1 MIKSKL
7 VNLLNEM
14 TLDEK
19 IGQLV
24 QISGK
29 IFLKKENI
37 QTGPI
42 SKLGM
47 HENMIYKVG
56 SILNTV
62 GAKNVITV
70 QNKYL
75 EKSRLKIPLM
85 FMADII
91 NGYKTVFPIPLA
103 QGCSWN
109 TEVVKRC
116 AQIAMKEA
124 SVAGVNVNFYPMVDL
139 VRDARWGRV
148 MESTGGEDTYLNEI
162 YARVLVNAIQGDD
175 ISKEGNCVSCIKHFA
190 AYGAVESGRE
200 YNKVDMSERE
210 LRQYYMSAYKAGIE
224 EKAKMVMTSFNI
236 VDGIPATINNWL
248 LREILRG
255 EYKFDG
261 VVISDYSAIQE
272 TIAHGVSKDK
282 KDAALRAIKAGV
294 DIDMLTNVY
303 SNFLKEL
310 VKEKV
315 IDISLIDNAVFR
327 VLKLK
332 NELKLFENPY
342 GNANI
347 EKEKKI
353 LLSKEN
359 LEEARKLTCETFV
372 LLKNEKNVLPIK
384 ENQRIA
390 LIGPYADN
398 FAITGEW
405 SMFSERENIVTIKQA
420 LEERIGKENVLY
432 AKGSNM
438 LTTREMNYI
447 LKADGKSL
455 LKNGEELKTQ
465 KKYLN
470 EAMVVAK
477 NADIIVLAV
486 GEHYKQSGE
495 GNARVSIR
503 LPKLQKKLLNVLST
517 LNKPIVM
524 ILFNGRPL
532 VLEGIENK
540 VDAILEVWFP
550 GTEGARAIWDVLYG
564 NENPSGKLNM
574 CFPEHEGQCPI
585 YYNQYNTGRPNINNL
600 RFESR
605 YQDASIYPK
614 YPFGYGLSYS
624 KFEYKDLKLSSTI
637 LHKGKDEK
645 IIVSVILKNCSN
657 FDAKEIIQLYIQD
670 LFGSVVRPIKELKA
684 FKKVLIKANETK
696 KIEFEVTEK
705 MLKFWNKDLEYV
717 SEKGEFKIYV
727 GCNSKDCLEDK
738 FELI

>member
-1 MIKSKL
+1 MTNSQLI
-7 VNLLNEM
+7 NLLNEM

-24 QISGK
+24 QINGNC
-29 IFLKKENI
+29 FLNEEKV

-42 SKLGM
+42 SDLGIN
-47 HENMIYKVG
+47 ENMIYKVG

-62 GAKNVITV
+62 GAKNVIAI

-109 TEVVKRC
+109 IELIKRC
-116 AQIAMKEA
+116 AQISMKEA

-148 MESTGGEDTYLNEI
+148 MESTGGEDTYLNEV
-162 YARVLVNAIQGDD
+162 YARVLVNAIQGND
-175 ISKEGNCVSCIKHFA
+175 ISKEGNCAACIKHFA

-210 LRQYYMSAYKAGIE
+210 LRQYYMDSYKAGIE
-224 EKAKMVMTSFNI
+224 QNAKMVMTSFNI
-236 VDGIPATINNWL
+236 VDGVPATINKWL
-248 LREILRG
+248 LKEVLRK
-255 EYKFDG
+255 EYGFNG

-272 TIAHGVSKDK
+272 TIAHGVSENK
-282 KDAALRAIKAGV
+282 KDAAFRAINAGV
-294 DIDMLTNVY
+294 DIDMQTNVY
-303 SNFLKEL
+303 SNFLKKL
-310 VKEKV
+310 VEENV
-315 IDISLIDNAVFR
+315 LDVSIIDEAVYR

-342 GNANI
+342 GNADMER
-347 EKEKKI
+347 EKNI
-353 LLSKEN
+353 LLCKEN
-359 LEEARKLTCETFV
+359 LEEARELTRETFV
-372 LLKNEKNVLPIK
+372 LLKNKNHILPIK
-384 ENQRIA
+384 ENQKIA

-405 SMFSERENIVTIKQA
+405 SMFSERENIVTIKDA

-447 LKADGKSL
+447 LKAEGKEL
-455 LKNGEELKTQ
+455 LKNGEELRTQ
-465 KKYLN
+465 KKYLT
-470 EAMVVAK
+470 EAVDIAK
-477 NADIIVLAV
+477 KADIIVLAV

-495 GNARVSIR
+495 GNAKVSIR
-503 LPKLQKKLLNVLST
+503 IPKLQQKLINTLRS

-532 VLEGIENK
+532 VLEGVENK

-550 GTEGARAIWDVLYG
+550 GTEGARAIWYVLFG
-564 NENPSGKLNM
+564 DENPSGKLNM
-574 CFPEHEGQCPI
+574 SFPEHEGQCPI
-585 YYNQYNTGRPNINNL
+585 YYNQYNTGRPNNKNL

-624 KFEYKDLKLSSTI
+624 KIEYRNLKLSSTT
-637 LHKGKDEK
+637 LNKNENDR
-645 IIVSVILKNCSN
+645 IIVSIILENCSDI
-657 FDAKEIIQLYIQD
+657 DAKEIVQLYIQD

-684 FKKVLIKANETK
+684 FKKVLIKAREKK
-696 KIEFEVTEK
+696 KIDFEITEK
-705 MLKFWNKDLEYV
+705 MLKFWNKELKYD
-717 SEKGEFKIYV
+717 SEKGYFKVYV
-727 GCNSKDCLEDK
+727 GSNSRDCLEGK
-738 FELI
+738 FELV

>member
-1 MIKSKL
+1 MTKSQL
-7 VNLLNEM
+7 ISLLNEM

-24 QISGK
+24 QISGNF
-29 IFLKKENI
+29 FLKEDNVK
-37 QTGPI
+37 TGPI
-42 SKLGM
+42 SKLGIN
-47 HENMIYKVG
+47 ENMIYKVG

-62 GAKNVITV
+62 GAKNVISV

-75 EKSRLKIPLM
+75 ERSRLKIPLM

-91 NGYKTVFPIPLA
+91 NGYKTAFPIPLA

-109 TEVVKRC
+109 TEVVKKC
-116 AQIAMKEA
+116 AKIAMKEA
-124 SVAGVNVNFYPMVDL
+124 SIAGVNVNFYPMVDL

-148 MESTGGEDTYLNEI
+148 METTGGEDTYLNEI
-162 YARVLVNAIQGDD
+162 YAKVLVNAIQGND
-175 ISKEGNCVSCIKHFA
+175 ISKEGNCAACIKHFA

-210 LRQYYMSAYKAGIE
+210 LRQYYMSPYKAGIE
-224 EKAKMVMTSFNI
+224 EKAKMIMTSFNI
-236 VDGIPATINNWL
+236 VNGIPATINNWL
-248 LREILRG
+248 LKEILRG
-255 EYKFDG
+255 EYGFDG
-261 VVISDYSAIQE
+261 VIISDYSAIQE

-282 KDAALRAIKAGV
+282 KDAALRAINAGV

-303 SNFLKEL
+303 SNFLEEL
-310 VKEKV
+310 AKEKV
-315 IDISLIDNAVFR
+315 LAISLIDEAVFR

-353 LLSKEN
+353 LLCKEN
-359 LEEARKLTCETFV
+359 LDEARKLTRETFV
-372 LLKNEKNVLPIK
+372 LLKNEKHVLPIK
-384 ENQRIA
+384 EDQKIA

-405 SMFSERENIVTIKQA
+405 SMFSERKNIVTIKQA
-420 LEERIGKENVLY
+420 LEERIGKKNVLY

-438 LTTREMNYI
+438 LTIREMNYI
-447 LKADGKSL
+447 LKADGKPL
-455 LKNGEELKTQ
+455 LKNGEDLETQ
-465 KKYLN
+465 KKYLD
-470 EAMVVAK
+470 EAMIVAK
-477 NADIIVLAV
+477 KADIIVLAV

-495 GNARVSIR
+495 GNARVNIR
-503 LPKLQKKLLNVLST
+503 LPKLQKKLLNMLRT
-517 LNKPIVM
+517 LNKPIAMV
-524 ILFNGRPL
+524 LFNGRPL
-532 VLEGIENK
+532 VLEEIENK

-550 GTEGARAIWDVLYG
+550 GTEGARAIWDVLFG
-564 NENPSGKLNM
+564 DESPSGRLNM

-624 KFEYKDLKLSSTI
+624 KFEYQDLNLSSAI
-637 LHKGKDEK
+637 LRKGKNDK
-645 IIVSVILKNCSN
+645 IIVSVTVKNCGN
-657 FDAKEIIQLYIQD
+657 VDAKETVQLYIQD
-670 LFGSVVRPIKELKA
+670 LFGSVVRPIKELKG
-684 FKKVLIKANETK
+684 FKKVLIKAKEK
-696 KIEFEVTEK
+696 IKIEFEITEE
-705 MLKFWNKDLEYV
+705 MLKFWNKDLKYV
-717 SEKGEFKIYV
+717 SEKGEFKVYV
-727 GCNSKDCLEDK
+727 GCNCRDYLETK
-738 FELI
+738 LELI

>member
-1 MIKSKL
+1 MTKSQL
-7 VNLLNEM
+7 ISLLNEM

-24 QISGK
+24 QISGNF
-29 IFLKKENI
+29 FLEEENV
-37 QTGPI
+37 QTGPV
-42 SKLGM
+42 STLGM
-47 HENMIYKVG
+47 YENMIYKVG

-124 SVAGVNVNFYPMVDL
+124 SIAGVNVNFYPMVDL

-175 ISKEGNCVSCIKHFA
+175 ISKEGNCAACIKHFA

-210 LRQYYMSAYKAGIE
+210 LRQYYMSPYKAGIE
-224 EKAKMVMTSFNI
+224 EKAKMIMTSFNI

-248 LREILRG
+248 LRKILRG
-255 EYKFDG
+255 EYGFDG

-282 KDAALRAIKAGV
+282 KDAALRAISAGV

-315 IDISLIDNAVFR
+315 LDISLIDEAVFR

-359 LEEARKLTCETFV
+359 LEEARKLTSETFV
-372 LLKNEKNVLPIK
+372 LLKNEKHVLPINK
-384 ENQRIA
+384 NQKIA

-420 LEERIGKENVLY
+420 LEERMGKDNILY
-432 AKGSNM
+432 AKGSNV

-447 LKADGKSL
+447 LKADGKPL

-465 KKYLN
+465 KKYLD
-470 EAMVVAK
+470 EAMLVAK

-503 LPKLQKKLLNVLST
+503 LPKLQQKLINMLRN
-517 LNKPIVM
+517 LNKPMVM
-524 ILFNGRPL
+524 VLFNGRPL

-550 GTEGARAIWDVLYG
+550 GTEGARAIWDVLFG
-564 NENPSGKLNM
+564 DENPSGKLNM

-585 YYNQYNTGRPNINNL
+585 YYNQYNTGRPNIKNL

-614 YPFGYGLSYS
+614 YPFGFGLSYS

-637 LHKGKDEK
+637 LHGGKDDK
-645 IIVSVILKNCSN
+645 VIVSVIVKNCGN
-657 FDAKEIIQLYIQD
+657 VDAKETVQLYIQD

-684 FKKVLIKANETK
+684 FKKVLIKAKEET
-696 KIEFEVTEK
+696 KIEFEITEK
-705 MLKFWNKDLEYV
+705 MLKFWNRDLEYT
-717 SEKGEFKIYV
+717 SEKGNFKVYV
-727 GCNSKDCLEDK
+727 VFNSRYCLEGK

>member
-1 MIKSKL
+1 MVKSQL
-7 VNLLNEM
+7 INLLNEM

-24 QISGK
+24 QISGNF
-29 IFLKKENI
+29 FLEEENL
-37 QTGPI
+37 QTGPL
-42 SKLGM
+42 SNLGI
-47 HENMIYKVG
+47 HENMIYKIG

-62 GAKNVITV
+62 GAKNVIKV
-70 QNKYL
+70 QNNYL

-103 QGCSWN
+103 QGCSWD
-109 TEVVKRC
+109 TELVKKC
-116 AQIAMKEA
+116 TQISMKEA
-124 SVAGVNVNFYPMVDL
+124 SIAGVNVNFYPMVDL

-148 MESTGGEDTYLNEI
+148 MESIGGEDTYLNEV

-175 ISKEGNCVSCIKHFA
+175 ISKEGNCVACIKHFA

-224 EKAKMVMTSFNI
+224 EKAKMIMTSFNI
-236 VDGIPATINNWL
+236 VDGIPSTINKWL
-248 LREILRG
+248 LKDILRK
-255 EYKFDG
+255 EYGFEG
-261 VVISDYSAIQE
+261 VIISDYSAIQE

-282 KDAALRAIKAGV
+282 KDAALRAINAGV

-303 SNFLKEL
+303 SNFLKKL
-310 VKEKV
+310 VKENALDISV
-315 IDISLIDNAVFR
+315 IDEAVYR

-332 NELKLFENPY
+332 NELKLFEKPY
-342 GNANI
+342 GNANM

-359 LEEARKLTCETFV
+359 LEEARKLTRETFV
-372 LLKNEKNVLPIK
+372 LLKNKKQVLPIK
-384 ENQRIA
+384 ENQKIA

-398 FAITGEW
+398 FEITGEW
-405 SMFSERENIVTIKQA
+405 SMFSERKDIVTIKEA

-432 AKGSNM
+432 AKGCNM

-455 LKNGEELKTQ
+455 LKNGEELKLQ
-465 KKYLN
+465 KRYLD
-470 EAMVVAK
+470 EAIKIAK
-477 NADIIVLAV
+477 KSDIIVLAV

-495 GNARVSIR
+495 GNAKVSIR
-503 LPKLQKKLLNVLST
+503 IPKLQQKLINTLRN

-524 ILFNGRPL
+524 VLFNGRPL
-532 VLEGIENK
+532 VLEGVENK

-550 GTEGARAIWDVLYG
+550 GTEGARAIWDVLFG
-564 NENPSGKLNM
+564 DENPSGKLNM

-585 YYNQYNTGRPNINNL
+585 YYNQYNTGRPNIKNL

-614 YPFGYGLSYS
+614 YPFGYGLSYA
-624 KFEYKDLKLSSTI
+624 KLEYKDLKLSSTI
-637 LHKGKDEK
+637 LKKGKNDK
-645 IIVSVILKNCSN
+645 IIVCITVKNCSDI
-657 FDAKEIIQLYIQD
+657 DAKETIQLYIQD

-684 FKKVLIKANETK
+684 FKKVLIKAKEK
-696 KIEFEVTEK
+696 IKIEFEITEE
-705 MLKFWNKDLEYV
+705 MLRFWNRDLEYA
-717 SEKGEFKIYV
+717 SEKGDFKVYV
-727 GCNSKDCLEDK
+727 GSNSRDCLEDK

>member
-1 MIKSKL
+1 MTKSQL
-7 VNLLNEM
+7 ISLLNEM

-24 QISGK
+24 QVSGNF
-29 IFLKKENI
+29 FLEEENV

-42 SKLGM
+42 SNLGM
-47 HENMIYKVG
+47 NENMIYKVG

-124 SVAGVNVNFYPMVDL
+124 SIAGVNVNFYPMVDL

-175 ISKEGNCVSCIKHFA
+175 ISKEGNCAACIKHFA

-210 LRQYYMSAYKAGIE
+210 LRQYYLSPYKAGIE

-248 LREILRG
+248 LRKILRG
-255 EYKFDG
+255 EYGFDG
-261 VVISDYSAIQE
+261 IVISDYSAIQE

-282 KDAALRAIKAGV
+282 KDAALRAINAGV
-294 DIDMLTNVY
+294 DIDMQTNVY

-310 VKEKV
+310 IKEKV
-315 IDISLIDNAVFR
+315 LDITLIDEAVFR

-347 EKEKKI
+347 EKEKRI

-359 LEEARKLTCETFV
+359 LEEARKLTRETFV
-372 LLKNEKNVLPIK
+372 LLKNEKNILPIK
-384 ENQRIA
+384 ENQKIA

-405 SMFSERENIVTIKQA
+405 SMFSERKNIVTIKKA

-447 LKADGKSL
+447 LKAEGKPL
-455 LKNGEELKTQ
+455 LKNGQELKIQ
-465 KKYLN
+465 KKYLDD
-470 EAMVVAK
+470 AMIVAQR
-477 NADIIVLAV
+477 ADIIVLAV

-503 LPKLQKKLLNVLST
+503 LPKLQRKLLNMLKT
-517 LNKPIVM
+517 LHKPIVM
-524 ILFNGRPL
+524 VLFNGRPL

-540 VDAILEVWFP
+540 VDAVLEVWFP
-550 GTEGARAIWDVLYG
+550 GTEGARAILDVLFG
-564 NENPSGKLNM
+564 DESPSGKLNM

-585 YYNQYNTGRPNINNL
+585 YYNQYNTGRPNIKNL

-614 YPFGYGLSYS
+614 YPFGYGLSYA
-624 KFEYKDLKLSSTI
+624 KFEYQDLNLSSTI
-637 LHKGKDEK
+637 LNRGKRDK
-645 IIVSVILKNCSN
+645 ITVFVTVKNCSN
-657 FDAKEIIQLYIQD
+657 VDAKETVQLYIQD

-684 FKKVLIKANETK
+684 FKKVLIKANEDK
-696 KIEFEVTEK
+696 KIEFEITEE
-705 MLKFWNKDLEYV
+705 MLKFWNKDLKYV
-717 SEKGEFKIYV
+717 SENGEFKVYV
-727 GCNSKDCLEDK
+727 GSNSKDCLGAK
-738 FELI
+738 FQLI

>member
-1 MIKSKL
+1 MTKSQL
-7 VNLLNEM
+7 ISLLNEM

-24 QISGK
+24 QISGNF
-29 IFLKKENI
+29 FLEENV

-42 SKLGM
+42 SNLEM
-47 HENMIYKVG
+47 YENMIYKVG

-124 SVAGVNVNFYPMVDL
+124 SIAGVNVNLYPMVDL

-148 MESTGGEDTYLNEI
+148 MESTGGEDTYLNEV

-175 ISKEGNCVSCIKHFA
+175 ISKEGNGVACIKHFA

-210 LRQYYMSAYKAGIE
+210 LRQYYMSPYKAGIE
-224 EKAKMVMTSFNI
+224 EKAKMIMTSFNI

-255 EYKFDG
+255 EYGFDG

-282 KDAALRAIKAGV
+282 KDAALRAISAGV

-315 IDISLIDNAVFR
+315 LDISLIDEAVFR

-359 LEEARKLTCETFV
+359 LEEARKLTSETFV
-372 LLKNEKNVLPIK
+372 LLKNEKHVLPINK
-384 ENQRIA
+384 NQKIA

-420 LEERIGKENVLY
+420 LEERIGKDNILY

-447 LKADGKSL
+447 LKADGRPL
-455 LKNGEELKTQ
+455 LKTGEELKTQ
-465 KKYLN
+465 KKYLD

-503 LPKLQKKLLNVLST
+503 LPKIQQKLINMLRT
-517 LNKPIVM
+517 LNKPMVM
-524 ILFNGRPL
+524 VLFNGRPL
-532 VLEGIENK
+532 VLEEIENK

-550 GTEGARAIWDVLYG
+550 GTEGARAIWDVLFG
-564 NENPSGKLNM
+564 DENPSGKLNM

-585 YYNQYNTGRPNINNL
+585 YYNQYNTGRPNIKNL

-614 YPFGYGLSYS
+614 YPFGFGLSYS
-624 KFEYKDLKLSSTI
+624 KLKYKNLKLSSTI
-637 LHKGKDEK
+637 LHVGKDDK
-645 IIVSVILKNCSN
+645 IIVSVIVKNCGN
-657 FDAKEIIQLYIQD
+657 VDAKEIVQLYIQD

-684 FKKVLIKANETK
+684 FKKVLIKAKEET
-696 KIEFEVTEK
+696 KIEFEITEK
-705 MLKFWNKDLEYV
+705 MLKFWNRDLEYT
-717 SEKGEFKIYV
+717 SEKGKFKVYV
-727 GCNSKDCLEDK
+727 GCNSRDCLEDK

>member
-1 MIKSKL
+1 MRKSQL
-7 VNLLNEM
+7 INLLNEM

-24 QISGK
+24 QISGNF
-29 IFLKKENI
+29 FLEGEKV

-42 SKLGM
+42 ANLGIK
-47 HENMIYKVG
+47 ENMIYKVG

-62 GAKNVITV
+62 GAKEVITV

-75 EKSRLKIPLM
+75 EKSRLKIPLI

-103 QGCSWN
+103 QGCSWD
-109 TEVVKRC
+109 TELVKKC
-116 AQIAMKEA
+116 AQISMKEA
-124 SVAGVNVNFYPMVDL
+124 SISGVNVNFYPMVDL

-148 MESTGGEDTYLNEI
+148 MEAIGGEDTYLNEI
-162 YARVLVNAIQGDD
+162 YAKVLVSAIQGDD
-175 ISKEGNCVSCIKHFA
+175 ISKEGNCAACIKHFA
-190 AYGAVESGRE
+190 AYGAVEAGRE

-210 LRQYYMSAYKAGIE
+210 LRQYYMSAYKAGID
-224 EKAKMVMTSFNI
+224 EKARMIMTSFNI
-236 VDGIPATINNWL
+236 VDGIPATINKWL
-248 LREILRG
+248 LKEILRG
-255 EYKFDG
+255 EYGFEG
-261 VVISDYSAIQE
+261 IIISDYSAIQE

-282 KDAALRAIKAGV
+282 KDAALRAINAGV

-310 VKEKV
+310 VKENALDISV
-315 IDISLIDNAVFR
+315 IDESVYRI
-327 VLKLK
+327 LKLK

-359 LEEARKLTCETFV
+359 LQEARKLTRDTFV
-372 LLKNEKNVLPIK
+372 LLKNEKQVLPIK
-384 ENQRIA
+384 ESQKIA

-405 SMFSERENIVTIKQA
+405 SMFSERENIVTIKEA
-420 LEERIGKENVLY
+420 LEERIGKGNVLY

-438 LTTREMNYI
+438 LTTREMNCI
-447 LKADGKSL
+447 LKSEGKSL
-455 LKNGEELKTQ
+455 LKNGEELKLQ

-470 EAMVVAK
+470 EAIEIAK
-477 NADIIVLAV
+477 KADIIVLAV

-495 GNARVSIR
+495 GNAKVNIR
-503 LPKLQKKLLNVLST
+503 IPKLQQKLINTLRS
-517 LNKPIVM
+517 LNKAIVM
-524 ILFNGRPL
+524 VLFNGRPL

-550 GTEGARAIWDVLYG
+550 GTEGARAIWDVLFG
-564 NENPSGKLNM
+564 DENPSGKLNM

-585 YYNQYNTGRPNINNL
+585 YYNQYNTGRPNIKNL

-624 KFEYKDLKLSSTI
+624 KLKYKDLKLSSKI
-637 LHKGKDEK
+637 LQKGKNDK
-645 IIVSVILKNCSN
+645 IIVSITVKNYSDIN
-657 FDAKEIIQLYIQD
+657 VKETIQLYIQD
-670 LFGSVVRPIKELKA
+670 LYGSVVRPIKELKA
-684 FKKVLIKANETK
+684 FKKVLIKAKEKMN
-696 KIEFEVTEK
+696 IEFEVTEE

-717 SEKGEFKIYV
+717 SEKGEFKVYV
-727 GCNSKDCLEDK
+727 GSNSRDCLESK

>member
-24 QISGK
+24 QISGNF
-29 IFLKKENI
+29 FLEEDNV

-42 SKLGM
+42 SNLGM
-47 HENMIYKVG
+47 CENMIYKVG
-56 SILNTV
+56 SILNIV

-116 AQIAMKEA
+116 AQISMKEA
-124 SVAGVNVNFYPMVDL
+124 TIAGVNVNFYPMVDL

-162 YARVLVNAIQGDD
+162 YAKVLVNAIQGDD
-175 ISKEGNCVSCIKHFA
+175 ISQEGNCAACIKHFA

-224 EKAKMVMTSFNI
+224 EKAKMIMTSFNI
-236 VDGIPATINNWL
+236 VDGIPATINKWL
-248 LREILRG
+248 LREILRA
-255 EYKFDG
+255 EYGFDG

-272 TIAHGVSKDK
+272 TIAHGISIDK
-282 KDAALRAIKAGV
+282 KDAALRAINAGV
-294 DIDMLTNVY
+294 DIDMQTNVY

-315 IDISLIDNAVFR
+315 LDISLIDEAVYR

-353 LLSKEN
+353 LLSNEN
-359 LEEARKLTCETFV
+359 LEEARKLTSETFV
-372 LLKNEKNVLPIK
+372 LLKNKQNVLPINK
-384 ENQRIA
+384 NQKIA

-420 LEERIGKENVLY
+420 LEERIGKENILY

-438 LTTREMNYI
+438 LTTKEMNYI
-447 LKADGKSL
+447 LKADGKEL

-465 KKYLN
+465 KKYLD

-477 NADIIVLAV
+477 KADIIVLAV

-495 GNARVSIR
+495 GNARVSLRI
-503 LPKLQKKLLNVLST
+503 PKLQQKLINTLRT

-524 ILFNGRPL
+524 VLFNGRPL

-550 GTEGARAIWDVLYG
+550 GTEGARAIWDVLFG
-564 NENPSGKLNM
+564 DENPSGKLNM

-614 YPFGYGLSYS
+614 YPFGFGLSYS
-624 KFEYKDLKLSSTI
+624 KLEYRDLKLSSTI
-637 LHKGKDEK
+637 LHKGKNDK
-645 IIVSVILKNCSN
+645 ITVSVTIENCSN
-657 FDAKEIIQLYIQD
+657 VDAKETVQLYIQD

-684 FKKVLIKANETK
+684 FKKVLIKAKGKT
-696 KIEFEVTEK
+696 KIEFEITEE
-705 MLKFWNKDLEYV
+705 MLKFWNRDLQYI
-717 SEKGEFKIYV
+717 SEEGEFKVYI
-727 GCNSKDCLEDK
+727 GCNCRDCLEGK

>member
-1 MIKSKL
+1 MVKSQL
-7 VNLLNEM
+7 INLLNEM
-14 TLDEK
+14 TIDEK

-24 QISGK
+24 QIKGSF
-29 IFLKKENI
+29 FLKGESI

-42 SKLGM
+42 ANLGIN
-47 HENMIYKVG
+47 EKMIYKIG
-56 SILNTV
+56 SVLNTV
-62 GAKNVITV
+62 GAKDVITI

-109 TEVVKRC
+109 REVVKRC
-116 AQIAMKEA
+116 AQISMKEA
-124 SVAGVNVNFYPMVDL
+124 VVAGVNVNFYPMVDL

-162 YARVLVNAIQGDD
+162 YARVLVKAIQGDD
-175 ISKEGNCVSCIKHFA
+175 ISKEGNCAACIKHLA

-224 EKAKMVMTSFNI
+224 ENAKMVMTAFNSI
-236 VDGIPATINNWL
+236 DGIPATINQWL
-248 LREILRG
+248 LKEILRE
-255 EYKFDG
+255 EYSFEG
-261 VVISDYSAIQE
+261 VVISDYSAIAE
-272 TIAHGVSKDK
+272 TIAHGVSKNK
-282 KDAALRAIKAGV
+282 KDAALKAIKAGV
-294 DIDMLTNVY
+294 NIDMMTNVY
-303 SNFLKEL
+303 SNFLEEL
-310 VKEKV
+310 VNEKV
-315 IDISLIDNAVFR
+315 LDISLIDEAVFR

-353 LLSKEN
+353 VLCKEN
-359 LEEARKLTCETFV
+359 LEEARDLTSETFV
-372 LLKNEKNVLPIK
+372 LLKNRNQVLPISK
-384 ENQRIA
+384 NKRIA

-398 FAITGEW
+398 FAITGDW
-405 SMFSERENIVTIKQA
+405 SIFSERENIVTIKQA
-420 LEERIGKENVLY
+420 LEERIGQENVLY

-438 LTTREMNYI
+438 LTTREMNDI
-447 LKADGKSL
+447 LRAEGKPL

-465 KKYLN
+465 KKYLI
-470 EAMVVAK
+470 EAKEVAK
-477 NADIIVLAV
+477 KADVIVLAI

-495 GNARVSIR
+495 GNAKVSLRI
-503 LPKLQKKLLNVLST
+503 PKLQQKLVNTLKT
-517 LNKPIVM
+517 LNKPIIMV
-524 ILFNGRPL
+524 LFNGRPL
-532 VLEGIENK
+532 VLNGIENK

-550 GTEGARAIWDVLYG
+550 GTEGARAIWDVLFG
-564 NENPSGKLNM
+564 SKNPSGKLNM
-574 CFPEHEGQCPI
+574 SFPEYEGQCPI
-585 YYNQYNTGRPNINNL
+585 YYNQYNTGRPNIKNL

-614 YPFGYGLSYS
+614 YPFGYGLSYA
-624 KFEYKDLKLSSTI
+624 KFEYKDLKLNSKTMQ
-637 LHKGKDEK
+637 KGKEGK
-645 IIVSVILKNCSN
+645 IIVSVNVKNCSDR
-657 FDAKEIIQLYIQD
+657 DAKETIQVYIQD

-684 FKKVLIKANETK
+684 FKKVLFKACEEKN
-696 KIEFEVTEK
+696 IEFTITED
-705 MLKFWNKDLEYV
+705 MLKFWNRDLEYD
-717 SEKGEFKIYV
+717 SEKGEFKVYV
-727 GCNSKDCLEDK
+727 GSNSRDCLEDK

>member
-1 MIKSKL
+1 MTKSQL
-7 VNLLNEM
+7 ISLLNDM

-24 QISGK
+24 QISGNF
-29 IFLKKENI
+29 FLEEENV
-37 QTGPI
+37 QTGPV
-42 SKLGM
+42 STLGM
-47 HENMIYKVG
+47 DENMIYKVG
-56 SILNTV
+56 SIINTV

-124 SVAGVNVNFYPMVDL
+124 SIAGVNVNFYPMVDL

-175 ISKEGNCVSCIKHFA
+175 ISKEGNCAACIKHFA

-210 LRQYYMSAYKAGIE
+210 LRQYYMSAYKAGIDA
-224 EKAKMVMTSFNI
+224 KAKMIMTSFNI

-255 EYKFDG
+255 EYGFDG

-272 TIAHGVSKDK
+272 TISHGVSKDK
-282 KDAALRAIKAGV
+282 KDAALRAISAGV

-310 VKEKV
+310 VREKILDV
-315 IDISLIDNAVFR
+315 SLIDEAVFR

-359 LEEARKLTCETFV
+359 LEEARKLTSETFV
-372 LLKNEKNVLPIK
+372 LLKNEKHALPINK
-384 ENQRIA
+384 NQKIA
-390 LIGPYADN
+390 LIGSYADN

-420 LEERIGKENVLY
+420 LEERIGKENILY

-447 LKADGKSL
+447 LKADGKPL

-465 KKYLN
+465 KKYLD
-470 EAMVVAK
+470 EAMAVAK

-503 LPKLQKKLLNVLST
+503 LPKLQQKLINTLRT
-517 LNKPIVM
+517 LNKPMVM
-524 ILFNGRPL
+524 VLFNGRPL

-550 GTEGARAIWDVLYG
+550 GTEGARAIWNVLFG
-564 NENPSGKLNM
+564 DESPSGKLNM

-585 YYNQYNTGRPNINNL
+585 YYNQYNTGRPNIKNL

-614 YPFGYGLSYS
+614 YPFGFGLSYS

-637 LHKGKDEK
+637 LQKGKDDK
-645 IIVSVILKNCSN
+645 IIVSVIVKNFGN
-657 FDAKEIIQLYIQD
+657 VDAKETVQLYIQD

-684 FKKVLIKANETK
+684 FKKVLIKAKEETK
-696 KIEFEVTEK
+696 IKFEITEK

-717 SEKGEFKIYV
+717 SEKGNFKVYI
-727 GCNSKDCLEDK
+727 GGNSKDCLEDK

>member
-1 MIKSKL
+1 MTKSQL
-7 VNLLNEM
+7 TSLLNEM

-24 QISGK
+24 QIRGNF
-29 IFLKKENI
+29 FLEEEDI

-42 SKLGM
+42 SKLGI

-62 GAKNVITV
+62 GAKNVITI

-162 YARVLVNAIQGDD
+162 YAKVLVNAIQGDD
-175 ISKEGNCVSCIKHFA
+175 ISKEGNCAACIKHFA

-224 EKAKMVMTSFNI
+224 EKAKMIMTSFNI

-248 LREILRG
+248 LREVLRG
-255 EYKFDG
+255 EYGFDG
-261 VVISDYSAIQE
+261 VIISDYSAIQE
-272 TIAHGVSKDK
+272 SIEHGVSKDK
-282 KDAALRAIKAGV
+282 KDSALRAINAGV
-294 DIDMLTNVY
+294 DIDMQTNVY
-303 SNFLKEL
+303 SNYLKEL
-310 VKEKV
+310 VKEK
-315 IDISLIDNAVFR
+315 ILDISLIDEAVFR

-347 EKEKKI
+347 EREKKI

-359 LEEARKLTCETFV
+359 LEEARKLTRETFV
-372 LLKNEKNVLPIK
+372 LLKNEKQVLPIK
-384 ENQRIA
+384 ENQKIA

-405 SMFSERENIVTIKQA
+405 SMFSERENIVTIKKA
-420 LEERIGKENVLY
+420 LEERIGKEKVLY

-447 LKADGKSL
+447 LKAEGKPL

-465 KKYLN
+465 KKYLD

-477 NADIIVLAV
+477 NADIIVLSV

-495 GNARVSIR
+495 GNSRVSIR
-503 LPKLQKKLLNVLST
+503 LPKLQRKLLNMLKT
-517 LNKPIVM
+517 LHKPIVM
-524 ILFNGRPL
+524 VLFNGRPL

-550 GTEGARAIWDVLYG
+550 GTEGARAIWDVLFG
-564 NENPSGKLNM
+564 DENPSGKLNM

-585 YYNQYNTGRPNINNL
+585 YYNQYNTGRPNIKNL

-624 KFEYKDLKLSSTI
+624 KFEYKDLELNSTI
-637 LHKGKDEK
+637 LHKGKDDK
-645 IIVSVILKNCSN
+645 ITVSVIVKNCSN
-657 FDAKEIIQLYIQD
+657 VDAKEIVQLYIQD
-670 LFGSVVRPIKELKA
+670 LFASVVRPIKELKA
-684 FKKVLIKANETK
+684 FKKVLIKSNEEK
-696 KIEFEVTEK
+696 KIQFEITEK
-705 MLKFWNKDLEYV
+705 MLKFWNRDLQYI
-717 SEKGEFKIYV
+717 SEKGKFKVYI

-738 FELI
+738 FELL

>member
-1 MIKSKL
+1 MTKSQL
-7 VNLLNEM
+7 INLLNEM

-24 QISGK
+24 QISGNF
-29 IFLKKENI
+29 FLEGENV
-37 QTGPI
+37 QTGPV
-42 SKLGM
+42 SNLGINK
-47 HENMIYKVG
+47 NMVYKVG

-62 GAKNVITV
+62 GAKDVITV

-75 EKSRLKIPLM
+75 EKSRLKIPLI

-116 AQIAMKEA
+116 AQISMKEA

-148 MESTGGEDTYLNEI
+148 MESIGGEDTYLNEI
-162 YARVLVNAIQGDD
+162 YAKVLVNAIQGDN
-175 ISKEGNCVSCIKHFA
+175 ISKEGNCAACIKHFA

-224 EKAKMVMTSFNI
+224 EKAKMIMTSFNI
-236 VDGIPATINNWL
+236 IDGIPATINKWL

-255 EYKFDG
+255 EYGFDG

-272 TIAHGVSKDK
+272 TIAHGISKDK
-282 KDAALRAIKAGV
+282 KDAALKAIDAGV

-310 VKEKV
+310 VKEKAL
-315 IDISLIDNAVFR
+315 DISIIDEAVFR

-332 NELKLFENPY
+332 NELKLFDNPY

-359 LEEARKLTCETFV
+359 LDEARKLTGETFV
-372 LLKNEKNVLPIK
+372 LLKNKKQVLPIK
-384 ENQRIA
+384 ENQKIA

-447 LKADGKSL
+447 LKADGKPL

-465 KKYLN
+465 KKYLD
-470 EAMVVAK
+470 EAMGVAK

-495 GNARVSIR
+495 GNAKVSIR
-503 LPKLQKKLLNVLST
+503 LPKLQQKLINTLRNLKK
-517 LNKPIVM
+517 PMVM
-524 ILFNGRPL
+524 VLFNGRPL

-550 GTEGARAIWDVLYG
+550 GTEGARAIWDVLFG
-564 NENPSGKLNM
+564 DENPSGKLNM

-585 YYNQYNTGRPNINNL
+585 YYNQYNTGRPNARNL

-614 YPFGYGLSYS
+614 YPFGFGLSYS
-624 KFEYKDLKLSSTI
+624 QFEYKDLKLSSTI
-637 LHKGKDEK
+637 LHKGKHNK
-645 IIVSVILKNCSN
+645 ITVSVTVKNCSN
-657 FDAKEIIQLYIQD
+657 IDAKETVQLYIQD

-684 FKKVLIKANETK
+684 FKKVLIKAKEK
-696 KIEFEVTEK
+696 LKIEFEITEE
-705 MLKFWNKDLEYV
+705 MLKFWNRDLEYI
-717 SEKGEFKIYV
+717 SEKGKFKIYV

>member
-1 MIKSKL
+1 MTKAQLISL
-7 VNLLNEM
+7 INEM

-24 QISGK
+24 QISDNF
-29 IFLKKENI
+29 FLEEENV
-37 QTGPI
+37 QTGPV
-42 SKLGM
+42 STLGM
-47 HENMIYKVG
+47 YKNMIYKVG

-62 GAKNVITV
+62 GAKNVIAV

-124 SVAGVNVNFYPMVDL
+124 SIAGVNVNFYPMVDL

-162 YARVLVNAIQGDD
+162 YARELVNAIQGDD
-175 ISKEGNCVSCIKHFA
+175 ISKEGNCAACIKHFA

-224 EKAKMVMTSFNI
+224 EKAKMIMTSFNI

-255 EYKFDG
+255 EYGFDG

-282 KDAALRAIKAGV
+282 KDAALRAINAGV

-315 IDISLIDNAVFR
+315 LDVSLIDEAVFR

-359 LEEARKLTCETFV
+359 LEEARKLTTETFV
-372 LLKNEKNVLPIK
+372 LLKDEKHVLPIK
-384 ENQRIA
+384 KNQKIA

-420 LEERIGKENVLY
+420 LEERIGKENILY

-438 LTTREMNYI
+438 LTTREINYI
-447 LKADGKSL
+447 LKADGKPL

-465 KKYLN
+465 KKYLY
-470 EAMVVAK
+470 EAMAVAK

-503 LPKLQKKLLNVLST
+503 IPKLQQKLINTLRT
-517 LNKPIVM
+517 LNKPMVM
-524 ILFNGRPL
+524 VLFNGRPL

-550 GTEGARAIWDVLYG
+550 GTEGARAILDVLFG
-564 NENPSGKLNM
+564 DESPSGKLNM

-585 YYNQYNTGRPNINNL
+585 YYNQYNTGRPNIKNL

-614 YPFGYGLSYS
+614 YPFGFGLSYS

-637 LHKGKDEK
+637 LHREKYDK
-645 IIVSVILKNCSN
+645 IIVSVIVKNCGN
-657 FDAKEIIQLYIQD
+657 VDAKETVQLYIQD

-684 FKKVLIKANETK
+684 FKKVLIKAKEET
-696 KIEFEVTEK
+696 KIEFEITEK
-705 MLKFWNKDLEYV
+705 MLKFWNRDLEYI
-717 SEKGEFKIYV
+717 SEKGEFKVYV
-727 GCNSKDCLEDK
+727 GCNSRDCLEDK

>member
-1 MIKSKL
+1 MTKSQL
-7 VNLLNEM
+7 ISLLNDM

-24 QISGK
+24 QVNGNF
-29 IFLKKENI
+29 FLEEENV

-42 SKLGM
+42 SRLGIN
-47 HENMIYKVG
+47 EDMIYKVG
-56 SILNTV
+56 SIINTV

-70 QNKYL
+70 QDKYL

-124 SVAGVNVNFYPMVDL
+124 SVAGVNVNFYPMVDV

-162 YARVLVNAIQGDD
+162 YSKVLVNAIQGND
-175 ISKEGNCVSCIKHFA
+175 ISKEGNCVACIKHFA

-210 LRQYYMSAYKAGIE
+210 LRQYYLSPYKSGIE
-224 EKAKMVMTSFNI
+224 EKAKMIMTSFNI
-236 VDGIPATINNWL
+236 VDGIPATINKWL

-255 EYKFDG
+255 EYGFDG
-261 VVISDYSAIQE
+261 IVISDYSAIQE
-272 TIAHGVSKDK
+272 TISHGVSQDK
-282 KDAALRAIKAGV
+282 KDAALRAINAGV

-310 VKEKV
+310 VKEDV
-315 IDISLIDNAVFR
+315 LTISLIDEAVYR
-327 VLKLK
+327 ILKLK

-342 GNANI
+342 GNANA

-353 LLSKEN
+353 LLNKEN
-359 LEEARKLTCETFV
+359 LEEARKLTRETFV
-372 LLKNEKNVLPIK
+372 LLKNEKNILPIK
-384 ENQRIA
+384 ENQKIA

-420 LEERIGKENVLY
+420 LEERIGKEKILY

-447 LKADGKSL
+447 LKSEGKPL
-455 LKNGEELKTQ
+455 LKNGEELKTK

-470 EAMVVAK
+470 EAMTVAK

-503 LPKLQKKLLNVLST
+503 LPKLQINLINVLKT
-517 LNKPIVM
+517 LNKPIIM

-532 VLEGIENK
+532 VLEEVENK
-540 VDAILEVWFP
+540 VDAILDVWFP
-550 GTEGARAIWDVLYG
+550 GTEGARAIWDILFG
-564 NENPSGKLNM
+564 NESPSGKLNM
-574 CFPEHEGQCPI
+574 CFPEHEGQIPI

-614 YPFGYGLSYS
+614 YPFGFGLSYS

-637 LHKGKDEK
+637 LHKGKYDK
-645 IIVSVILKNCSN
+645 ITVSVTVKNCGK
-657 FDAKEIIQLYIQD
+657 FDAKEIVQLYIQD
-670 LFGSVVRPIKELKA
+670 LFGNVVRPIKELKG
-684 FKKVLIKANETK
+684 FKKVLIKANEK
-696 KIEFEVTEK
+696 KKVEFEITEE

-717 SEKGEFKIYV
+717 SEKGTFKVYV
-727 GCNSKDCLEDK
+727 GCNSKECLEDK

>member
-1 MIKSKL
+1 MTKSQL
-7 VNLLNEM
+7 ISLLNEM
-14 TLDEK
+14 NLDEK

-24 QISGK
+24 QVSGNF
-29 IFLKKENI
+29 FLEEENV

-42 SKLGM
+42 SNLGM
-47 HENMIYKVG
+47 NENMIYKVG

-62 GAKNVITV
+62 GAKNVITI

-124 SVAGVNVNFYPMVDL
+124 SIAGVNVNFYPMVDL

-175 ISKEGNCVSCIKHFA
+175 ISKEGNCAACIKHFA

-210 LRQYYMSAYKAGIE
+210 LRQYYLSSYKAGIE

-248 LREILRG
+248 LRKILRG
-255 EYKFDG
+255 EYGFDG
-261 VVISDYSAIQE
+261 IVISDYSAIQE

-282 KDAALRAIKAGV
+282 KDAALRAINAGV
-294 DIDMLTNVY
+294 DIDMQTNVY

-310 VKEKV
+310 IKEKV
-315 IDISLIDNAVFR
+315 LDIVLIDEAVFR

-347 EKEKKI
+347 EKEKRV

-359 LEEARKLTCETFV
+359 LEEARKLTRETFV
-372 LLKNEKNVLPIK
+372 LLKNEKHVLPIK
-384 ENQRIA
+384 ENQKIA

-405 SMFSERENIVTIKQA
+405 SMFSERKNIVTIKKA

-447 LKADGKSL
+447 LKAEGKPL
-455 LKNGEELKTQ
+455 LKNGQELKIQ
-465 KKYLN
+465 KKYLDD
-470 EAMVVAK
+470 AMIVAQR
-477 NADIIVLAV
+477 ADIIVLAV

-503 LPKLQKKLLNVLST
+503 LPKLQRKLLNMLKT
-517 LNKPIVM
+517 LHKPIVM
-524 ILFNGRPL
+524 VLFNGRPL

-540 VDAILEVWFP
+540 VDAVLEVWFP
-550 GTEGARAIWDVLYG
+550 GTEGARAILDVLFG
-564 NENPSGKLNM
+564 DESPSGKLNM

-585 YYNQYNTGRPNINNL
+585 YYNQYNTGRPNIKNL

-614 YPFGYGLSYS
+614 YPFGYGLSYA
-624 KFEYKDLKLSSTI
+624 KFEYQDLNLSSTI
-637 LHKGKDEK
+637 LNRGKRDK
-645 IIVSVILKNCSN
+645 ITVSVTVKNCSN
-657 FDAKEIIQLYIQD
+657 VDAKETVQLYIQD

-684 FKKVLIKANETK
+684 FKKVLIKANEDK
-696 KIEFEVTEK
+696 KIEFEITEE
-705 MLKFWNKDLEYV
+705 MLKFWNKDLKYV
-717 SEKGEFKIYV
+717 SENGEFKVYV
-727 GCNSKDCLEDK
+727 GSNSKDCLGAK
-738 FELI
+738 FQLI

>member
-24 QISGK
+24 QISGNF
-29 IFLKKENI
+29 FLEEDNV

-42 SKLGM
+42 SNLGM
-47 HENMIYKVG
+47 CENMIYKVG
-56 SILNTV
+56 SILNIV

-116 AQIAMKEA
+116 AQISMKEA
-124 SVAGVNVNFYPMVDL
+124 TIAGVNVNFYPMVDL

-162 YARVLVNAIQGDD
+162 YAKVLVNAIQGDD
-175 ISKEGNCVSCIKHFA
+175 ISKEGNCAACIKHFA

-224 EKAKMVMTSFNI
+224 EKAKMIMTSFNI
-236 VDGIPATINNWL
+236 VDGIPATINKWL
-248 LREILRG
+248 LREILRT
-255 EYKFDG
+255 EYGFDG

-272 TIAHGVSKDK
+272 TIAHGISIDK
-282 KDAALRAIKAGV
+282 KDAALRAINAGV
-294 DIDMLTNVY
+294 DIDMQTNVY

-315 IDISLIDNAVFR
+315 LDISLIDEAVYR

-353 LLSKEN
+353 LLSNEN
-359 LEEARKLTCETFV
+359 LEEARKLTSETFV
-372 LLKNEKNVLPIK
+372 LLKNKQNVLPINK
-384 ENQRIA
+384 NQKIA

-420 LEERIGKENVLY
+420 LEERIGKENILY

-438 LTTREMNYI
+438 LTTKEMNYI
-447 LKADGKSL
+447 LKADGKEL

-465 KKYLN
+465 KKYLD

-477 NADIIVLAV
+477 KADIIVLAV

-495 GNARVSIR
+495 GNARVSLRI
-503 LPKLQKKLLNVLST
+503 PKLQQKLINTLKT

-524 ILFNGRPL
+524 VLFNGRPL

-550 GTEGARAIWDVLYG
+550 GTEGARAIWDVLFG
-564 NENPSGKLNM
+564 DENPSGKLNM

-614 YPFGYGLSYS
+614 YPFGFGLSYS
-624 KFEYKDLKLSSTI
+624 KLEYRDLKLSSTI
-637 LHKGKDEK
+637 LHKGKNDK
-645 IIVSVILKNCSN
+645 ITVSITIENCSN
-657 FDAKEIIQLYIQD
+657 VDAKETVQLYIQD

-684 FKKVLIKANETK
+684 FKKVLIKAKGKT
-696 KIEFEVTEK
+696 KIEFEITEE
-705 MLKFWNKDLEYV
+705 MLKFWNRDLQYI
-717 SEKGEFKIYV
+717 SEEGKFKVYI
-727 GCNSKDCLEDK
+727 GCNCRDCLEGK